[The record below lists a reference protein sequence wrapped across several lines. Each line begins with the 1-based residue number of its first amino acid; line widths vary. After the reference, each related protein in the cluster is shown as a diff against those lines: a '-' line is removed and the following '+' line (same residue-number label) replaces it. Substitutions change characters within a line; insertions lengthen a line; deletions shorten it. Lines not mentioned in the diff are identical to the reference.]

1 MTRASG
7 SRACI
12 AVGLSLA
19 AALLSISALARAAQ
33 PAERIY
39 VNGRVW
45 TGSEAQP
52 WAQALA
58 VRGERLLA
66 VGSDADVRRLRG
78 PRTEVVDLRGA
89 FVAPGFNDAHLHFLV
104 IPQIELEDGLTL
116 AELQRRVAD
125 FAREHP
131 QAAWITG
138 RGWGYTSFPERVP
151 RRQHLDA
158 IVPDRPVWLVQRD
171 GHMALANS
179 KALALAGVT
188 RATPDPEHGVI
199 ERDAQGEPTGEL
211 KESAMTLVAR
221 LLPAPSAEERSAALL
236 KLLERAASCGLTSV
250 QNASFDPDDL
260 EAFERAQR
268 EGRLKLR
275 VSFSPVFE
283 AQTVASTLAQAR
295 ALRKRFPAGG
305 PIEVTSVKGL
315 LDGTVDARTAALF
328 EPYVGGGRG
337 LPFWKQY
344 ELDRAVARFDREG
357 FQVRLH
363 AIGDQAIRM
372 ALDAFERAARA
383 NGTTGRRHRVE
394 HVEVPH
400 PDDLPRFKALG
411 VVASTQALFANP
423 DSTTLDNYAVLL
435 GRERSAR
442 ANAFRRFDEAGAVQ
456 AFGSDWPV
464 FSMEVLRGVYCAA
477 ARRTA
482 EGTPREGWFPEQR
495 ISVEAALRHFTRDA
509 AWAEFAEARK
519 GTLEPGRLAD
529 FVVLSE
535 DVTLPPLERVLQA
548 RVLRTVMGGRETWRL
563 RAAPEVNTGATL
575 ERGAP
580 AVAVSPVPGP
590 APR

>member
-1 MTRASG
+1 MTARRRSG
-7 SRACI
+7 LPRLCGI
-12 AVGLSLA
+12 AVLGLLVPV
-19 AALLSISALARAAQ
+19 ALGQTLE
-33 PAERIY
+33 PAERLY
-39 VNGRVW
+39 VNARVW
-45 TGSEAQP
+45 TGDEARP

-58 VRGERLLA
+58 VRGERLVA
-66 VGSDADVRRLRG
+66 VGSDAEVRRLRTAHG
-78 PRTEVVDLRGA
+78 EVIDLRGA

-104 IPQIELEDGLTL
+104 VPQIELEDGLSL
-116 AELQRRVAD
+116 AELQRRVGD

-188 RATPDPEHGVI
+188 RTTPDPENGVI

-211 KESAMTLVAR
+211 KESAMALVAR
-221 LLPAPSAEERSAALL
+221 LVPPPSAAERYAALL
-236 KLLERAASCGLTSV
+236 KLLERAASFGLTSV

-260 EAFERAQR
+260 PAFERAQR
-268 EGRLKLR
+268 EGRLTLR

-283 AQTVASTLAQAR
+283 AQTVTSTLEQAR
-295 ALRKRFPAGG
+295 ALRRRFPAGA
-305 PIEVTSVKGL
+305 PLEVTSVKGL

-337 LPFWKQY
+337 LPFWKQD

-372 ALDAFERAARA
+372 ALDAFERAARV
-383 NGTTGRRHRVE
+383 NGTAGRRHRVE

-423 DSTTLDNYAVLL
+423 DSTTLGHYAALL
-435 GRERSAR
+435 GPERSAR
-442 ANAFRRFDEAGAVQ
+442 ANAFRRFDEAGAPQ

-477 ARRTA
+477 ARRTP
-482 EGTPREGWFPEQR
+482 EGTPRDGWFPDNR

-509 AWAEFAEARK
+509 AWAELAEARK
-519 GTLEPGRLAD
+519 GTLVAGRLAD
-529 FVVLSE
+529 FVVLSQ
-535 DVTLPPLERVLQA
+535 DVTQPPLERLLQT
-548 RVLRTVMGGRETWRL
+548 RVLLTVMGGRETWR
-563 RAAPEVNTGATL
+563 AH
-575 ERGAP
+575 
-580 AVAVSPVPGP
+580 